1 MISKGSWT
9 AVRIMILI
17 LTIAAIAGGTAYAAS
32 AVSKNNLLETEA
44 AEDFAR
50 LDAGVKQEDINVTQ
64 TELRKKNGK
73 YVYNITFNIENTLY
87 KYEISADD
95 GTILAKEIENEDQKV
110 ASEVDPDHMPDR
122 AAGTDQNTAANQSP
136 VTDQTPVTA
145 TEDAP
150 ETAQPGVTATD
161 DTPKTAQPGVTAT
174 DDTSKTS
181 QPGVTV
187 SDGAPDANKHS
198 STDAD
203 VTTAA
208 ENAQTS
214 ETNTRGQKTKSPNYI
229 NVDQARR
236 IALEHA
242 GFTENEV
249 RFTKAMFEND
259 DEDGVEFEI
268 EFYVG
273 NVEYDYDI
281 NAMTGEILDFSSEVD
296 D

>member
-9 AVRIMILI
+9 EVRIMILI

-44 AEDFAR
+44 AEEFAR

-73 YVYNITFNIENTLY
+73 FVYNITFRIKNTLY
-87 KYEISADD
+87 QYEISADD
-95 GTILAKEIENEDQKV
+95 GTILAKEIENEDQTLT
-110 ASEVDPDHMPDR
+110 SEDDTDHMPDL

-136 VTDQTPVTA
+136 VTDQPPVTV

-150 ETAQPGVTATD
+150 ETAKPD
-161 DTPKTAQPGVTAT
+161 D
-174 DDTSKTS
+174 
-181 QPGVTV
+181 VTV
-187 SDGAPDANKHS
+187 SDGTLDADKHAL
-198 STDAD
+198 TDAD

-214 ETNTRGQKTKSPNYI
+214 ETNSQGQKTKSQNYI

>member
-73 YVYNITFNIENTLY
+73 YVYNIIFNIENALY

-136 VTDQTPVTA
+136 VTDQPPVTV

-150 ETAQPGVTATD
+150 ETAKPD
-161 DTPKTAQPGVTAT
+161 D
-174 DDTSKTS
+174 
-181 QPGVTV
+181 VTV
-187 SDGAPDANKHS
+187 SDGTLDADKHAL
-198 STDAD
+198 TDAD

-214 ETNTRGQKTKSPNYI
+214 ETNSQGQKTKSPNYI

-296 D
+296 DQEILFA

>member
-9 AVRIMILI
+9 AVRIIILI

-44 AEDFAR
+44 AEEFAR

-73 YVYNITFNIENTLY
+73 YVYNITFHIKNALY
-87 KYEISADD
+87 QYEISAED
-95 GTILAKEIENEDQKV
+95 GTILAKEIENEDQTIT
-110 ASEVDPDHMPDR
+110 SEHDPDHMPDR
-122 AAGTDQNTAANQSP
+122 AAGRNQNTAAKQSP
-136 VTDQTPVTA
+136 VTDQNPVTV

-150 ETAQPGVTATD
+150 ESAKPD
-161 DTPKTAQPGVTAT
+161 D
-174 DDTSKTS
+174 
-181 QPGVTV
+181 VTV
-187 SDGAPDANKHS
+187 SDGTPNADKHAL
-198 STDAD
+198 TDAD
-203 VTTAA
+203 VTTAS

-214 ETNTRGQKTKSPNYI
+214 ETNSQGQKTKSQNYI

>member
-44 AEDFAR
+44 AEEFAR

-73 YVYNITFNIENTLY
+73 FVYNITFHIKNALY
-87 KYEISADD
+87 QYEISADD

-136 VTDQTPVTA
+136 VTV

-150 ETAQPGVTATD
+150 ETAKPD
-161 DTPKTAQPGVTAT
+161 D
-174 DDTSKTS
+174 
-181 QPGVTV
+181 VTV
-187 SDGAPDANKHS
+187 SDGTLDADKHAL
-198 STDAD
+198 TDAD
-203 VTTAA
+203 VTTSA
-208 ENAQTS
+208 ENTQTS
-214 ETNTRGQKTKSPNYI
+214 ETSTQGQKTKSPNYI